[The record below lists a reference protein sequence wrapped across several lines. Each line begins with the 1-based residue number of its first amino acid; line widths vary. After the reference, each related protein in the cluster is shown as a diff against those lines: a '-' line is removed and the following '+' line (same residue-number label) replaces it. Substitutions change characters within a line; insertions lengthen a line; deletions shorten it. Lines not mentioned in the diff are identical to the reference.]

1 MKKLVNNFC
10 LDADEETLAQFEHCS
25 SQKFVVA
32 AALMPDAH
40 KGYVAP
46 IGAVLITK
54 DFIVPSWVG
63 FDIGC
68 GMIAIQLKSKDIL
81 KKIKLNKEKIY
92 TQILKK
98 IPMGLGEK
106 NKPENISDKTKKQFQ
121 KLLEEFQKKEH
132 EKKVFQY
139 FKTTALYNLGTLGA
153 GNHFIEIS
161 QNKKQVWL
169 VIHTG
174 SRKIGHEIAKQYM
187 IKASNSKKDYEKTFP
202 LKADSKIGKEYL
214 NALDFCLNFA
224 LLNRMEISYQ
234 IIEILEKVLNQK
246 IKTKF
251 WANKNHNHSVF
262 EKGFYVHRKGATP
275 AKKFEKGIIPGNM
288 RDGTYLVKGK
298 GSKEFLNSSSHG
310 AGRILSRGQAR
321 QKISIKEF
329 QDSMKGIK
337 SNLSPKIIDEAPMAY
352 KNIEKVMQAQKKS
365 AKIVKHLKPIFNFK
379 G

>member
-251 WANKNHNHSVF
+251 WANKNHNHAVF

>member
-251 WANKNHNHSVF
+251 WANKNHNHAVF

-365 AKIVKHLKPIFNFK
+365 VKIVKHLKPLFNFK

>member
-251 WANKNHNHSVF
+251 WANKNHNHAVF

-329 QDSMKGIK
+329 QNSMKGIK

-365 AKIVKHLKPIFNFK
+365 VKIVKHLKPLFNFK